1 MKRIVY
7 IFENGIDTVPGDATG
22 WQARAVRFFA
32 IKFGAFG
39 VAVEYF
45 SGPLLSRI
53 FGQGARARELVA
65 VISEFLDAGWQVVL
79 VGHSNGADV
88 IHDAL
93 KLLRWPQIL
102 AVHLFSA
109 AIDSDM
115 KQEGFDY
122 ALRTGQIQRMVIYTG
137 GKDVVLGFW
146 ARLVGWVGY
155 GRLGFTGPQNMS
167 PAAKARVTVV
177 PQPEFGHSSWWEP
190 GANFEWSMNQIYG
203 TGA

>member
-53 FGQGARARELVA
+53 FGQNARAHELAA
-65 VISEFLDAGWQVVL
+65 VIKEFLDAGWQVVL

-88 IHDAL
+88 IRDAL
-93 KLLRWPQIL
+93 KRLDWPAIE
-102 AVHLFSA
+102 AIHLFSP
-109 AIDSDM
+109 AIPADM
-115 KQEGFDY
+115 KDNGLD
-122 ALRTGQIQRMVIYTG
+122 APLAAGKIGRLRIYIGGQDEVLKFG
-137 GKDVVLGFW
+137 GLF
-146 ARLVGWVGY
+146 GWLGY
-155 GRLGFTGPQNMS
+155 GKLGLDGPNNMS
-167 PAAKARVTVV
+167 PLATQRVDIKR
-177 PQPEFGHSSWWEP
+177 QPTWGHSSWWEP
-190 GANFEWSMNQIYG
+190 GANFVWSMKQILKSES
-203 TGA
+203 